1 VGLYACVGLVEMP
14 LMLPGTIGGIFI
26 STLGCSVKGDVPPYL
41 QNTGNIGI
49 RLAGIKGLL

>member
-1 VGLYACVGLVEMP
+1 
-14 LMLPGTIGGIFI
+14 MLPGTIGGIFI
-26 STLGCSVKGDVPPYL
+26 STLGCSVKGDLPPYL

>member
-1 VGLYACVGLVEMP
+1 
-14 LMLPGTIGGIFI
+14 MLPGTIGGIFI

-41 QNTGNIGI
+41 QNTGNIEI